1 VREDERRTEL
11 IGIFIKAF
19 SKYGL
24 DRATTK
30 KLAAEANLSEAGLY
44 VYFKNKE
51 DLLSKCVEEHFRK
64 VSTDINEL
72 AQRYGTAPDTFA
84 KAMFSYTK
92 SMLHENRF
100 IFQMLSHP
108 VYSEM
113 IKDMRKGLVNVIGEQ
128 SAMLQRFNLSM
139 ETSNAFA
146 LLYNSALNNY
156 ILTQDEDGFML
167 QLEFLLKLLENER
180 LQA

>member
-1 VREDERRTEL
+1 MGENERRTEL
-11 IGIFIKAF
+11 IQIFIKVF

-51 DLLSKCVEEHFRK
+51 ELLSKCVEEHLRK
-64 VSTDINEL
+64 VSADINEL
-72 AQRYGTAPDTFA
+72 TQKCGTAPHAFA

-113 IKDMRKGLVNVIGEQ
+113 IKDMRKEIINVIKEQ
-128 SAMLQRFNLSM
+128 SEMLQKFNLSM
-139 ETSNAFA
+139 DISVAFA

-156 ILTQDEDGFML
+156 ILTQDEDGFLL
-167 QLEFLLKLLENER
+167 QLKFLLQLLENEGLR
-180 LQA
+180 A